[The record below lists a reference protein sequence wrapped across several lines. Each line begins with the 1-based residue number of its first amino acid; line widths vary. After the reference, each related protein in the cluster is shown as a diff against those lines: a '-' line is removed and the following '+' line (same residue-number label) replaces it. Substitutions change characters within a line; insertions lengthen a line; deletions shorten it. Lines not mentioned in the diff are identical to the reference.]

1 MRREAYAAGAPR
13 QLREGI
19 RHTGS
24 GATARAGE
32 ERAREKG
39 EGPRQPFRTGADAG
53 AALPLLALAGN
64 PNCGKTTLFN
74 LLTGGSQYVGNWP
87 GVTVEKKEGTLIY
100 HAPPQRWTVVDL
112 PGCYSL
118 WAYTQEEGVA
128 GRYLLAF
135 EGTVVNILDG
145 TNLQRNLYLTLQLLE
160 LGVPMVA
167 AVNMMDEVEADGG
180 SIRCQS
186 LAEGLGIPVIPI
198 SARREQNTQALLQ
211 AALSAGRGGG
221 PNPPAAG
228 RLPPA
233 ALRRKPAAK
242 DGSRTEGTLPAG
254 RPVYETWLE
263 EGCRQVEAV
272 IGPAARQLRLGSR
285 IRYCSLALLEGDQ
298 ELPGYLGLTPDER
311 EQIGRIR
318 RETAGK
324 SPTQDPDNMVSQ
336 QRYRYIEQLAGRST
350 TPGRSA
356 RGLTLSDRV
365 DRVVTHRIWGIPL
378 FFALLGLMFYLA
390 FGPVGSG
397 LQQLLDQAVNRDLA
411 QGVGWLLARIQAPE
425 WCRGLLC
432 DGVIRG
438 VGSVICFLPQL
449 AILFAFLSVLED
461 SGYLARGAFMLD
473 RGLRRLGLNG
483 KAFIPLLLGLGCS
496 TPAIM
501 AARTMENPEERKL
514 TALLVPY
521 ISCGARLPIYLL
533 FAGCFFPERQGL
545 AVGALYLLGLAA
557 AAFMGVVLKN
567 TIFHGRVST
576 FLMELPPYRFPSLP
590 AVWRHLWERC
600 RGFLIKAGTVIFA
613 MSVLVWMLQ
622 NLDLHLEMAARMED
636 SIFAWIGSSL
646 SPLFAPLGFGFWQAA
661 AAVLAGLVSKEAVVA
676 TLQMAYGGSMLALT
690 ADFSTASAASFM
702 VFTLLYLPCTAAFAT
717 LKTELGSWKAAAA
730 AGLLQTGFAWLASF
744 AAWQLAYYF
753 L

>member
-1 MRREAYAAGAPR
+1 MRQTEEQRADAQRHRDRREAA
-13 QLREGI
+13 
-19 RHTGS
+19 
-24 GATARAGE
+24 
-32 ERAREKG
+32 
-39 EGPRQPFRTGADAG
+39 
-53 AALPLLALAGN
+53 PLLALAGN

-74 LLTGGSQYVGNWP
+74 LFTGGSQYVGNWP
-87 GVTVEKKEGTLIY
+87 GVTVEKKEGGLSY
-100 HAPPQRWTVVDL
+100 HPPRQQRWTVVDL

-128 GRYLLAF
+128 GRYLLEF
-135 EGTVVNILDG
+135 EGRVVNVLDG

-160 LGVPMVA
+160 LGIPVVA

-180 SIRCQS
+180 AIRCRQLS
-186 LAEGLGIPVIPI
+186 EGLGIPVIPI
-198 SARREQNTQALLQ
+198 SARREQNTQSLLE
-211 AALSAGRGGG
+211 AALSREEVPDRSGGRGDR
-221 PNPPAAG
+221 PA
-228 RLPPA
+228 
-233 ALRRKPAAK
+233 K
-242 DGSRTEGTLPAG
+242 TG
-254 RPVYETWLE
+254 RPAYAPWLE
-263 EGCRQVEAV
+263 TGRRRVEAV
-272 IGPAARQLRLGSR
+272 IAPAARKLKLGSR
-285 IRYCSLALLEGDQ
+285 IRYCALALLEGDQ

-318 RETAGK
+318 TETAAQ
-324 SPTQDPDNMVSQ
+324 SPTRDPDNMVAQ
-336 QRYRYIEQLAGRST
+336 QRYRYIEELARRAV

-356 RGLTLSDRV
+356 QGLTLSDRV
-365 DRVVTHRIWGIPL
+365 DRVVTHPIWGIPL
-378 FFALLGLMFYLA
+378 FFTMLGLMFYLA

-397 LQQLLDQAVNRDLA
+397 LQQLCDRAVNRDLA
-411 QGVGWLLARIQAPE
+411 QGVSWLLQRVQAPD
-425 WCRGLLC
+425 WCRGMLC

-438 VGSVICFLPQL
+438 VGSVVCFLPQL

-533 FAGCFFPERQGL
+533 FAGCFFPGRQGL
-545 AVGALYLLGLAA
+545 TVGALYLLGLAA
-557 AAFMGVVLKN
+557 AAFMGILLKN
-567 TIFHGRVST
+567 TLFHGRVSA
-576 FLMELPPYRFPSLP
+576 FLMELPPYRFPSLS

-622 NLDLHLEMAARMED
+622 NLDLQLQMVPRMED
-636 SIFAWIGSSL
+636 SIFAWIGRQL
-646 SPLFAPLGFGFWQAA
+646 SPLFAPLGFGFWQAC
-661 AAVLAGLVSKEAVVA
+661 AAVLAGLVSKEAVVS
-676 TLQMAYGGSMLALT
+676 TLQMAYGGSTLALA
-690 ADFSTASAASFM
+690 ADFSTASAAAFM

-717 LKTELGSWKAAAA
+717 LKTELGSWKAAIA
-730 AGLLQTGFAWLASF
+730 AGLLQTGFAWLMSF
-744 AAWQLAYYF
+744 LAFQIGYYF